1 MKKFLLGI
9 LVGFLFVVLAAAI
22 AVLAFIRLATRPPA
36 IPDNALLILRIKG
49 SVPERAGIETP
60 FAGVPFVS
68 SPGPPTVR
76 DYWELFKKAS
86 ADPRVRAILVAPEGV
101 EAGWAKLDELRAGI
115 EGFRRSGKPAYAWLQ
130 SPRTRDY
137 YLATAAERVY
147 MGPEDVLDLK
157 GLRVEM
163 MYFRRTLDK
172 LGVEVVIAHAGKYKD
187 APEAFTQTGPSE
199 PSLEMTTSLLDGIYG
214 HLVSV
219 IGGARKKNGEEVRA
233 IIDQGPFLA
242 PQARSAGLVDALK
255 YRDEVIGELKS
266 RLKLGDIKQVR
277 DTDYIRVPLRDA
289 GLRPRSRI
297 AFVAAEGM
305 IVRTSGDGLLGSG
318 GFLGADEMRR
328 RLRQVR
334 DDRNIRGAI
343 VRIDSPG
350 GDSFASDE
358 IWREMQLLAQ
368 KKPVVI
374 SMSDEAA
381 SGGYYIAMTGD
392 PILAYP
398 GTYTGSIGVFYGKAN
413 LRGLYDKIGIT
424 KQVLSRGRFA
434 DIDSDYVP
442 LSPAGHA
449 KLEQFVQETYRSFL
463 TRVSNGRKLPV
474 PQVEE
479 LAQGRVWLGSQ
490 ARANRLVDELGG
502 IDRAVEIVKQK
513 AGIPKD
519 EQVSLV
525 GYPARRSLLD
535 WMMAPPLDPE
545 LDVLAPLRRISTV
558 QWLRGSL
565 FYMAPFTIE
574 TR

>member
-1 MKKFLLGI
+1 MKKFLLGV
-9 LVGFLFVVLAAAI
+9 LVGFLFAVVAAAI
-22 AVLAFIRLATRPPA
+22 AGLAFIRLATRPPS
-36 IPDNALLILRIKG
+36 IPDNAVLVLRIKG
-49 SVPERAGIETP
+49 PVPERAGVETP
-60 FAGVPFVS
+60 FSGIPFIGS
-68 SPGPPTVR
+68 QGPPTVR

-86 ADPRVRAILVAPEGV
+86 ADPRIRAILVAPEGV

-115 EGFRRSGKPAYAWLQ
+115 EGFRKAGKPAYAWLQ

-172 LGVEVVIAHAGKYKD
+172 LGVEVVIAHAGEYKD
-187 APEAFTQTGPSE
+187 APEAFTRTEPSQ
-199 PSLEMTTSLLDGIYG
+199 PSLEMTTSLLNGIYG

-219 IGGARKKNGEEVRA
+219 IGGARKKSADEVQA
-233 IIDQGPFLA
+233 VIDQGPFLA

-255 YRDEVIGELKS
+255 YRDEVIDELKA
-266 RLKLGDIKQVR
+266 RLKAGDIGQVR

-297 AFVAAEGM
+297 AFIAAEGM
-305 IVRTSGDGLLGSG
+305 IVRSSGDSLLGGG

-328 RLRQVR
+328 RLRKVR
-334 DDRNIRGAI
+334 DDGSIRGAI

-358 IWREMQLLAQ
+358 IWREMQLLAR
-368 KKPVVI
+368 KKPLVI

-413 LRGLYDKIGIT
+413 LRRLYDKVGIT
-424 KQVLSRGRFA
+424 KRVISRGRFA

-442 LSPAGHA
+442 LSPAGRA
-449 KLEQFVQETYRSFL
+449 KLEQFVQENYQSFL
-463 TRVSNGRKLPV
+463 SRVSNGRKLPM
-474 PQVEE
+474 PRVEE

-490 ARANRLVDELGG
+490 ARENGLVDELGG
-502 IDRAVEIVKQK
+502 IDRAVAAVKQK
-513 AGIPKD
+513 AGIPRD
-519 EQVSLV
+519 EQVWLV
-525 GYPARRSLLD
+525 SYPARRSLLD
-535 WMMAPPLDPE
+535 WMLGPPADPE
-545 LDVLAPLRRISTV
+545 LEALVPLRRISTV

-565 FYMAPFTIE
+565 FYMAPFTIGM
-574 TR
+574 R